1 MPFAY
6 NRDLQEDKEP
16 VFDSVDQL
24 LILLPALTGM
34 VSTAKF
40 NKDAITK
47 TAAAGFSLATE
58 IADFLAK
65 KQIPFSKAHEV
76 AGECVKFCE
85 KSGIELHEISDEQLQ
100 KIHPALTKDLRALL
114 NVEGAIA
121 SRTSD
126 MATSKKSVTQAIS
139 ELNKELSKVE
149 SEISK
154 HQKRLSGMIRP

>member
-1 MPFAY
+1 M
-6 NRDLQEDKEP
+6 
-16 VFDSVDQL
+16 
-24 LILLPALTGM
+24 
-34 VSTAKF
+34 
-40 NKDAITK
+40 
-47 TAAAGFSLATE
+47 
-58 IADFLAK
+58 
-65 KQIPFSKAHEV
+65 
-76 AGECVKFCE
+76 KFCE

-126 MATSKKSVTQAIS
+126 MATSKKSVTRAIS
-139 ELNKELSKVE
+139 ELNKELSKVQ